1 MDRLMEKLALSK
13 AIMDKADGI
22 KSSNSLNGGL
32 PPTSLQQLNAP
43 ETFNIPNV
51 KYNIPSEFLGE
62 SQQRNQPFVSNEPR
76 ENTKPVGV
84 PTVDAIKNS
93 KLPDE
98 IKRLMMEH
106 PIAQPQSQT
115 PTISNELIEKAS
127 RLMKKNEGSYIPES
141 AKPKQ
146 QTQQTQSSTSG
157 IDYNLIKKMINEAV
171 NEALHE
177 NGLITESSEKSNEVF
192 TFKVGKHVFE
202 GKVTKI
208 KKLSQPP
215 FILRLKLLYFKKI
228 Y

>member
-22 KSSNSLNGGL
+22 KNSNSMNGGL
-32 PPTSLQQLNAP
+32 PPTSLQQLNSP
-43 ETFNIPNV
+43 ETFDIPNA
-51 KYNIPSEFLGE
+51 KYNIPAEFLQE
-62 SQQRNQPFVSNEPR
+62 TQQTQQPYLSNVPR

-106 PIAQPQSQT
+106 PIAQPQQQT
-115 PTISNELIEKAS
+115 TTISDELIEKAA
-127 RLMKKNEGSYIPES
+127 RLMNKNKENYIPES

-146 QTQQTQSSTSG
+146 QSQQSQPSVGG
-157 IDYNLIKKMINEAV
+157 IDYKLIKKMINEAV

-177 NGLITESSEKSNEVF
+177 NGLITESSEKSNEIF
-192 TFKVGKHVFE
+192 SFKVGKHIFE

-208 KKLSQPP
+208 KKLS
-215 FILRLKLLYFKKI
+215 
-228 Y
+228 

>member
-1 MDRLMEKLALSK
+1 MEKLALSK

-22 KSSNSLNGGL
+22 KSSNSMNGGL
-32 PPTSLQQLNAP
+32 PPTSLQQLNSP
-43 ETFNIPNV
+43 ETFDIPNV
-51 KYNIPSEFLGE
+51 KYNIPAEFLQE
-62 SQQRNQPFVSNEPR
+62 SEQTQQPYLSNVPR

-106 PIAQPQSQT
+106 PIGQPQQQST
-115 PTISNELIEKAS
+115 TISNDVIERAS
-127 RLMKKNEGSYIPES
+127 RLMNANKEGYIPES

-146 QTQQTQSSTSG
+146 QPQSSVSG
-157 IDYNLIKKMINEAV
+157 IDYKLIKKMINEAV
-171 NEALHE
+171 NDALHE

-192 TFKVGKHVFE
+192 SFKVGKHIFE

-208 KKLSQPP
+208 KKLS
-215 FILRLKLLYFKKI
+215 
-228 Y
+228 

>member
-1 MDRLMEKLALSK
+1 MSNLMEKLALSK

-22 KSSNSLNGGL
+22 KNSNSMNGGL
-32 PPTSLQQLNAP
+32 PLTSLQQMNSP
-43 ETFNIPNV
+43 ESFNIPTA
-51 KYNIPSEFLGE
+51 KYNIPAEFLQE
-62 SQQRNQPFVSNEPR
+62 SNAPQQPYLSNIPR

-106 PIAQPQSQT
+106 PIGQPQQQPT
-115 PTISNELIEKAS
+115 TISNDLIERAT
-127 RLMKKNEGSYIPES
+127 RLMNVNKEGYVPES

-146 QTQQTQSSTSG
+146 TSVATPQQSNG
-157 IDYNLIKKMINEAV
+157 IDYKLIKKMINEAV

-192 TFKVGKHVFE
+192 SFKVGKHIFE

-208 KKLSQPP
+208 KKLS
-215 FILRLKLLYFKKI
+215 
-228 Y
+228 

>member
-115 PTISNELIEKAS
+115 TTISIELIEKAS

-208 KKLSQPP
+208 KKLS
-215 FILRLKLLYFKKI
+215 
-228 Y
+228 